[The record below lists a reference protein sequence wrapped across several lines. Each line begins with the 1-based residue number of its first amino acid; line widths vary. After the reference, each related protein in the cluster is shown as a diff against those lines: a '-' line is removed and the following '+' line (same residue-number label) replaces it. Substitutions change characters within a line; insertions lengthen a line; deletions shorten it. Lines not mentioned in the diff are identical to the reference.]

1 MPKRTRTQTTRN
13 PRLGKR
19 LCRDPETPT
28 GRQTPAAESNDENDA
43 PQLPSIR
50 ADMSRDELYEAA
62 RRYEADRAESQRTRR
77 EEQRNVLAEV
87 TNVLSGSG
95 KAGDEKDKAAED
107 DLRFIQEFVATF
119 MLWLPAGWEEEVWK
133 AKEDEDFSVLDR
145 FGKDEQPFN
154 KIQGALAD
162 IYAVIPEEYRD
173 PEDFKGWIPA
183 ASHGLQFTSGM
194 NDQRSFTVTRLRHH
208 PDLWDCTT
216 AQLSSQ
222 QERRQFRD
230 LIGYRVKSK
239 KPNEYYYDTM
249 NVPVLHA
256 DYQGKHDPRKIFLG
270 PLLFI
275 VHAAITLGPVAA
287 AAIKANRVPPKL
299 RWILS
304 VDETFLPTGSVSA
317 IEWQADFEFY
327 LQILTEGLL
336 KKKPSIL
343 NIFRVW
349 DNKFYPNSD
358 ESLAGGVDS
367 RSKRASRRGVQRVS
381 SGPWTALWWGI
392 ESGVRSGLVHAYRV
406 FVAGPVWRKERG
418 RR

>member
-1 MPKRTRTQTTRN
+1 MSCMRYAAIFCVSSHVPTTV
-13 PRLGKR
+13 LK
-19 LCRDPETPT
+19 
-28 GRQTPAAESNDENDA
+28 
-43 PQLPSIR
+43 
-50 ADMSRDELYEAA
+50 AA
-62 RRYEADRAESQRTRR
+62 RRYETNRAESQRTQR

-87 TNVLSGSG
+87 TNILSGSG
-95 KAGDEKDKAAED
+95 KAGDEKDKAED
-107 DLRFIQEFVATF
+107 DLRFIQAAGKKFVATF

-145 FGKDEQPFN
+145 SGKDEQPFN

-162 IYAVIPEEYRD
+162 IYAVIPEEYQD

-194 NDQRSFTVTRLRHH
+194 NDQRSFTVMRLRHH

-230 LIGYRVKSK
+230 LIGYQVKSK

-275 VHAAITLGPVAA
+275 VHLIDFLEFNFLFTVLKIHAAITLGPVAA

-317 IEWQADFEFY
+317 IEWQADFKFY

-367 RSKRASRRGVQRVS
+367 NDEAEQGRQA
-381 SGPWTALWWGI
+381 ALEEMNAE
-392 ESGVRSGLVHAYRV
+392 ESADDSN
-406 FVAGPVWRKERG
+406 ED
-418 RR
+418 